1 MFVLFKHTY
10 NMLDFFTM
18 MKYTNG
24 CYRYKNSITL
34 EEVSDK

>member
-10 NMLDFFTM
+10 NMLDFFKM

-24 CYRYKNSITL
+24 CWMYKNHIIL
-34 EEVSDK
+34 EKVSEK